1 MFLPQWYQNPHQLHP
16 FDLSLKGRLHQP
28 RAKARP
34 LSRRPGQTPQKMIGA
49 LEGRLKAANL
59 QGVFGG
65 CEVGGGGLEME
76 EGKAVVFKPMLLL
89 DNPDNDIPIRLGLGI
104 PAWENSGCD

>member
-1 MFLPQWYQNPHQLHP
+1 MATKRETGQITGSINSQLPNIATH
-16 FDLSLKGRLHQP
+16 P
-28 RAKARP
+28 RA
-34 LSRRPGQTPQKMIGA
+34 
-49 LEGRLKAANL
+49 
-59 QGVFGG
+59 FGG

-76 EGKAVVFKPMLLL
+76 EGKAVIFKPMLLL